1 MNKSL
6 FCECIKLFNVCHDIH
21 YTISF
26 FFENIVHV
34 VLILY
39 TFELSLIIES
49 ASLNNG

>member
-6 FCECIKLFNVCHDIH
+6 FCECNMCKYVCHDIH